1 MQLMI
6 YGTVRFREV
15 AKMIDVYVGIVGE
28 PKGMLELEFDS
39 FKEASEFCDS
49 IKDHFKRERNV
60 LYVAIDNTD
69 KKGEY
74 DAQLR

>member
-1 MQLMI
+1 MI
-6 YGTVRFREV
+6 YGSMRFLEGV
-15 AKMIDVYVGIVGE
+15 KMVDVYVGIVGE
-28 PKGMLELEFDS
+28 PNGMLELEFDS

-69 KKGEY
+69 KKGE
-74 DAQLR
+74 